1 MYEVIAVN
9 QCHSTKPYYHADPQP
24 LGPYEPDINY
34 IYYDYHMIDVQL
46 LTIWPT
52 VRTI

>member
-1 MYEVIAVN
+1 MYEVIMVN
-9 QCHSTKPYYHADPQP
+9 QCHSTKPYYHADPCP

-34 IYYDYHMIDVQL
+34 INYDYHMINVQSV
-46 LTIWPT
+46 TIQPT